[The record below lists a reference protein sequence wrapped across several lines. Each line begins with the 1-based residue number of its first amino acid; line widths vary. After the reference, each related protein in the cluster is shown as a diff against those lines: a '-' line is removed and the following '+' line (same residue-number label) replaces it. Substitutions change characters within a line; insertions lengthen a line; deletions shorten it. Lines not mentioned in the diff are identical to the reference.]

1 MHPISREKSSNMSR
15 IRLVVQDN
23 CLSRSRSPVRLW
35 YAVRKRQIQGI
46 CRFYFFFFY
55 KVTSIVFYAHSKS
68 EGLLEKA
75 KPMNGKRSFLRFAI
89 DEHSLDV
96 RLHGLSCREDCKNK
110 TRGAFASRVL
120 FQRRGRDSNPGTS
133 KLVNGFRDRPVR
145 PLRHL
150 SFDFQ

>member
-1 MHPISREKSSNMSR
+1 M
-15 IRLVVQDN
+15 
-23 CLSRSRSPVRLW
+23 
-35 YAVRKRQIQGI
+35 
-46 CRFYFFFFY
+46 
-55 KVTSIVFYAHSKS
+55 
-68 EGLLEKA
+68 
-75 KPMNGKRSFLRFAI
+75 
-89 DEHSLDV
+89 
-96 RLHGLSCREDCKNK
+96 